1 MLSTQEFEEWCRR
14 LKLPEVT
21 RKVISQIRSTEP
33 VRQVKSLGGNV
44 SGNYCSQKMGKTLQF
59 ESHKV
64 ELPGIEE
71 YETCSDVLEF
81 YDQPYRLT
89 LKFLNKKGREV
100 TVTHIPDFFV
110 IRQQSAG
117 FEEWKPQG
125 KLEKL
130 SLLQPNRYVKKQD
143 GQWTSTAR
151 RK

>member
-64 ELPGIEE
+64 ELPGIE
-71 YETCSDVLEF
+71 
-81 YDQPYRLT
+81 
-89 LKFLNKKGREV
+89 
-100 TVTHIPDFFV
+100 
-110 IRQQSAG
+110 
-117 FEEWKPQG
+117 
-125 KLEKL
+125 
-130 SLLQPNRYVKKQD
+130 
-143 GQWTSTAR
+143 
-151 RK
+151 